1 MTEGGGLLSGKRL
14 KLILVILIVMIWL
27 TPVYWLAVVALK
39 TQAQLFVP
47 TPTFIFTPTLENFAL
62 AINRFGILWNALN
75 SLIIASGATAITL
88 IFAMLLVYGL
98 TRFRFA
104 GRMPLLMWILN
115 LRMLPPIAIVIPFY
129 IVYSQVGLIDT
140 FPGLIIAYL
149 PMTLPLAVWLLY
161 GFAQDLPRSIDEAAR
176 LDGASHWRVF
186 VDMVLPLMRPAIAVA
201 GTFCFLE
208 IWNEFTLAL
217 ILTGSRTKTVPIG
230 MSQFLTEHS
239 IEWGPMSAAAL
250 MLLVPLLVIT
260 YFLQRSLV
268 RGLTLG
274 AVR

>member
-1 MTEGGGLLSGKRL
+1 MTDGQQPTSHHRL
-14 KLILVILIVMIWL
+14 KIAFVVLVVLIWL

-39 TQAQLFVP
+39 TQAQLFVA
-47 TPTFIFTPTLENFAL
+47 TPTFIFTPTLENFVL
-62 AINRFGILWNALN
+62 AVDKFGILWNALN
-75 SLIIASGATAITL
+75 SLIIASAATALTL
-88 IFAMLLVYGL
+88 VFAMLLVYGL
-98 TRFRFA
+98 TRFRFD
-104 GRMPLLMWILN
+104 GRIPLLMWILN

-129 IVYSQVGLIDT
+129 VVYAEIGLIDT

-161 GFAQDLPRSIDEAAR
+161 GFAQELPRSIDEAAR
-176 LDGASHWRVF
+176 IDGASHWRVF

-239 IEWGPMSAAAL
+239 VEWGPMAAAAL
-250 MLLVPLLVIT
+250 MLLLPLLVVT

>member
-1 MTEGGGLLSGKRL
+1 MSGYASRHRRL
-14 KLILVILIVMIWL
+14 KIAFVLLVVLVWL
-27 TPVYWLAVVALK
+27 TPVYWLVNVALK
-39 TQAQLFVP
+39 TQSQLFVQ
-47 TPTFIFTPTLENFAL
+47 TPTFIFEPTFQNFWI
-62 AINRFGILWNALN
+62 AIHEFGILWNALN

-88 IFAMLLVYGL
+88 VFATLLVYGI
-98 TRFRFA
+98 TRFEFRI
-104 GRMPLLMWILN
+104 RNPLLMWILN

-129 IVYSQVGLIDT
+129 VVYAQVGLIDT
-140 FPGLIIAYL
+140 FPGMIIAYL
-149 PMTLPLAVWLLY
+149 PLTLPLAVWLLY
-161 GFAQDLPRSIDEAAR
+161 GFALDMPRSIDEAAR
-176 LDGASHWRVF
+176 IDGANRWQVF
-186 VDMVLPLMRPAIAVA
+186 RDMVLPLMRPAIAVA

-208 IWNEFTLAL
+208 VWNEFTLAL

-239 IEWGPMSAAAL
+239 VEWGPMAAAAL
-250 MLLVPLLVIT
+250 MLLVPLLVVT